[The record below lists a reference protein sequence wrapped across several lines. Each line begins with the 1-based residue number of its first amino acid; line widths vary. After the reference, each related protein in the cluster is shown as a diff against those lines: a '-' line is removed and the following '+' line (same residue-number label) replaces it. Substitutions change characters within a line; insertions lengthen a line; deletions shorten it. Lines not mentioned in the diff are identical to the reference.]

1 MRAEVEQSAPKQVG
15 VSRDQGHEK
24 PLCYCEQ
31 KEEAQ
36 LYPGSV
42 LELKSLFPHGW
53 AHPTVTLP
61 LNSSNKVAFVFFR
74 VKDEGFGCLRLNSLQ
89 EYKM

>member
-1 MRAEVEQSAPKQVG
+1 MRAEVEQSAPEQVG

-61 LNSSNKVAFVFFR
+61 LIPAIKLLLSFS
-74 VKDEGFGCLRLNSLQ
+74 G
-89 EYKM
+89 